1 MHHTSEPQN
10 QGDRLKGWGIQY
22 QPNITNYVTQTDPC
36 CVGLLHETAA
46 LEDITKTIQQTA
58 NKEGAVICAHWS
70 VRKTRRHIWYE
81 DENGLGIV
89 SYRPVG
95 IRVGIQQCSLFNIPT
110 RKDNTDGAGHTKLIR
125 TIDAQKCS
133 WKPIIGLMC
142 FGCKRWWYVIPAET
156 KACHLVYMESFFV
169 STASSSFSL
178 LHVSLSLQLTI
189 SVLLL
194 FEEAAW
200 VPIRGESSGVEME
213 VVTVQDSDTG
223 LSPLVDFTAGPL
235 AFFPLSHKHMLS
247 TQRQRS
253 KRPTEGCFKERKTC
267 IFTIK
272 ASQRL
277 RSHDS

>member
-178 LHVSLSLQLTI
+178 PPRFSFTSANNICLTSLWGGCLSSHQGWEQRGGDGSGDSARQWYWSEPISGLHS
-189 SVLLL
+189 
-194 FEEAAW
+194 W
-200 VPIRGESSGVEME
+200 SSC
-213 VVTVQDSDTG
+213 
-223 LSPLVDFTAGPL
+223 
-235 AFFPLSHKHMLS
+235 FFPPLS
-247 TQRQRS
+247 
-253 KRPTEGCFKERKTC
+253 
-267 IFTIK
+267 
-272 ASQRL
+272 
-277 RSHDS
+277 